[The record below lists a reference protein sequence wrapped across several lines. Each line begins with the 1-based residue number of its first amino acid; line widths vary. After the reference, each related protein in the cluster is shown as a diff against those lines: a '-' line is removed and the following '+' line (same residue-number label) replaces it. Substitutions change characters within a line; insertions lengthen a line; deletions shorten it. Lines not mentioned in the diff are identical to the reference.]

1 MNIGQRVK
9 INMPDTIWDKK
20 EGVVES
26 IEDTTCTVFVDF
38 IPEEGKKI
46 RQDFS
51 LDNLEY
57 SDYNNDSDEI
67 TEDLKLKENDMSKII
82 KEIDWNGNHYT
93 FTNTFY
99 RTGTKSHDVLT
110 MEDQMGSKWTG
121 ETTWINRPWHR
132 FDLEEA
138 FTEIVSKAFG
148 PKAVELIYKINSE
161 AISVEQAIDKFFAQF
176 KPEDIEANPTE
187 TNYASAEDRA
197 KALAKYLEVDA
208 DIVTYNE
215 NNVGADEFEVDG
227 ETYRVLTDDEADEAF
242 DDYCRNLWDEVGL
255 DMGYLT
261 DSLLEYAVD
270 ESELEDYVRE
280 DISNY
285 VYDMSDEEVA
295 DECVNEGIVESEEVY
310 DENSDAYTPELKDD
324 VDFDDLREK
333 LIESKFDEVDDYV
346 EFLRDAGFD
355 DEFFK
360 NFIDEDKAVEV
371 IKDAEDVTGG
381 GRGAL
386 AYYDGAEID
395 LDNGLFAYRID

>member
-67 TEDLKLKENDMSKII
+67 TEDLKLKENNMSEII

-110 MEDQMGSKWTG
+110 MENQMGETYTG

-148 PKAVELIYKINSE
+148 PKAVELVYKINEKAHSVTD
-161 AISVEQAIDKFFAQF
+161 AIETFFAQF
-176 KPEDIEANPTE
+176 KPEDIQANPE
-187 TNYASAEDRA
+187 TSVDSSEEARIN
-197 KALAKYLEVDA
+197 ALAKYLEVSA
-208 DIVTYNE
+208 DIIESVG
-215 NNVGADEFEVDG
+215 NNEFEVDG
-227 ETYRVLTDDEADEAF
+227 ESYLVLTDDEADEEF
-242 DDYCRNLWDEVGL
+242 ENYCRNLWDDVGL
-255 DMGYLT
+255 DGMGYLA
-261 DSLLEYAVD
+261 DSILEYACDSD
-270 ESELEDYVRE
+270 ELGDYVRD
-280 DISNY
+280 DIANY
-285 VYDMSDEEVA
+285 VYSMSDEEIA

-310 DENSDAYTPELKDD
+310 DENSDAWTPELKDD
-324 VDFDDLREK
+324 VDFDDLREQ
-333 LIESKFDEVDDYV
+333 LIDYKFNDVDDYA

-355 DEFFK
+355 DSFFSQ
-360 NFIDEDKAVEV
+360 FIDDDKAVQA
-371 IKDAEDVTGG
+371 IMDAEDVNGS
-381 GRGAL
+381 GRGSIAS
-386 AYYDGAEID
+386 YDGDELD
-395 LDNGLFAYRID
+395 LDNGLFAYRMN